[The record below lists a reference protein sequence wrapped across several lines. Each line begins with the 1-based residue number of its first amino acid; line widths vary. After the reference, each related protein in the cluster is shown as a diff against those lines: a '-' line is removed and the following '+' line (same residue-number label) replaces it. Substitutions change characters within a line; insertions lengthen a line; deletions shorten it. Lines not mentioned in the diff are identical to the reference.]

1 MTRFV
6 LILSIL
12 GWSCLGAEEQA
23 RVLSAETATPIE
35 LRRAVMEDFKTRLEA
50 PQTAEERHAIVEEMG
65 TELGTELMA
74 MRPQATDGKSA
85 KENLAEAKAKVR
97 NNPELLAKLAKQK
110 EWLTKID
117 QIKAKIEEAAS
128 AEGPQKRIENPSRSR
143 IFN

>member
-50 PQTAEERHAIVEEMG
+50 PQTAEERHAVVEEM
-65 TELGTELMA
+65 GTELMA
-74 MRPQATDGKSA
+74 MRP
-85 KENLAEAKAKVR
+85 
-97 NNPELLAKLAKQK
+97 
-110 EWLTKID
+110 
-117 QIKAKIEEAAS
+117 
-128 AEGPQKRIENPSRSR
+128 
-143 IFN
+143 